1 METLIWEEIIE
12 SLNTIIVLDSPQ
24 NQEVVLLRD

>member
-12 SLNTIIVLDSPQ
+12 SLNTIIVLDLPQ